1 MGFPS
6 HYNGLVFHSPSL
18 VKTFEKVAQPIPQ
31 DCVCATADLQEWCP
45 MAVSST
51 RRCTPVHRA
60 VEKRTSININ
70 TPRWGVGVS
79 QPAIINKASIC
90 TIIILLAYNQQ
101 LINMRSCTIIGSLNY
116 LLCFLYWVGVCLK
129 WWRNNLRKLDWD
141 PNPLFWP
148 MTDTGYSV
156 VASRV
161 LA

>member
-31 DCVCATADLQEWCP
+31 DWVCATADLQEWCP

-70 TPRWGVGVS
+70 TPRWGFDVW
-79 QPAIINKASIC
+79 QP
-90 TIIILLAYNQQ
+90 TILNTTLVHTNTNCQHKTNNF
-101 LINMRSCTIIGSLNY
+101 INMRLGAAIAGLHNKKGNAHI
-116 LLCFLYWVGVCLK
+116 
-129 WWRNNLRKLDWD
+129 LRSTHAQ
-141 PNPLFWP
+141 
-148 MTDTGYSV
+148 TDC
-156 VASRV
+156 VAPSKPFNAARFP
-161 LA
+161 A